1 MHIPSTSQTTVPGSR
16 PGTSAVAR
24 ALAGCRRAFWA
35 AAIFSFCESLLMLTI
50 PLYSFQMY
58 DRVMT
63 SRSGETLLMLS
74 VLAIGALVV
83 LALLD
88 GVRAQLLGRIGMWV
102 EARLAG
108 GLFAAGIANTMRGE
122 ERGVQGLR
130 DLGVLRG
137 FVNGPGLVA
146 LFDAPTVPI
155 FLVAAFLIHPLLG
168 MIALVGA
175 LLLIGLTWVNLKAT
189 RPLLAASGAAQIQ
202 ALNRAAAHTR
212 NADAIEA
219 MGMMPVLKRRFE
231 ATNAQV
237 MGLQAV
243 AADRL
248 GLMGSATKLVRLALQ
263 IMTMAA
269 GCYLVIE
276 QEITGG
282 MMIAASI
289 ITSRGLAPIEAALGS
304 WNGMIAA
311 REAWRSIDGS
321 IGRGAFREE
330 AMALPQ
336 PIGKLAVAKATFVAP
351 FDPNRRPILKGVSFE
366 LAPGEALG
374 IIGPTAAGK
383 STLARL
389 LVGSLPP
396 YSGSVRLDG
405 AEVYRWARADF
416 GRHVGY
422 LPQDVQLF
430 AGTVAENIARMGEVD
445 AAAVVAAAGLAG
457 VHELILHL
465 PQGYETPIGEGGA
478 LLSGGQRQRVA
489 LARAFYGN
497 PKLVVLDEP
506 NANLDTA
513 GEEALMTALAEARKH
528 GITVVVVTHRPSLL
542 QRVDKVAILKDG
554 LIELIGPR
562 DEVLARVT
570 RPTVTAAALTG
581 QAPVVAAMP
590 IPGTRFGGA
599 D

>member
-1 MHIPSTSQTTVPGSR
+1 MHNPGTSQETAQ
-16 PGTSAVAR
+16 GTSAVAR

-63 SRSGETLLMLS
+63 SRSGDTLLMLS
-74 VLAIGALVV
+74 VLALGALSV

-88 GVRAQLLGRIGMWV
+88 GVRAQVLGRIGMSM
-102 EARLAG
+102 EARLASN
-108 GLFAAGIANTMRGE
+108 LFTAGIANTMRGE
-122 ERGVQGLR
+122 ECGVQGLR

-146 LFDAPTVPI
+146 LFDAPTIPV

-168 MIALVGA
+168 VISLLGAVLLV
-175 LLLIGLTWVNLKAT
+175 GLTWVNLKAT
-189 RPLLAASGAAQIQ
+189 RPLLAAAGAAHVQ
-202 ALNRAAAHTR
+202 AINRAAAHTR
-212 NADAIEA
+212 NADAITA
-219 MGMMPVLKRRFE
+219 MGMMPVLARRFE
-231 ATNAQV
+231 ATSAHV
-237 MGLQAV
+237 MGLQLV

-248 GLMGSATKLVRLALQ
+248 GLIGSITKLARLALQ
-263 IMTMAA
+263 VITMAA
-269 GCYLVIE
+269 GCYLVID
-276 QEITGG
+276 QQITGG

-289 ITSRGLAPIEAALGS
+289 ITSRGLAPIEVVLGS
-304 WNGMIAA
+304 WSGMIAA
-311 REAWRSIDGS
+311 RDAWHNINNLIARS
-321 IGRGAFREE
+321 AFREE
-330 AMALPQ
+330 SMALPV
-336 PIGKLAVAKATFVAP
+336 PKGKLALDKATFVAP
-351 FDPNRRPILKGVSFE
+351 LDPHRRPILKGVSFE
-366 LAPGEALG
+366 LDSGEALG
-374 IIGPTAAGK
+374 VIGPTAAGK

-405 AEVYRWARADF
+405 AEVYRWERADF
-416 GRHVGY
+416 GRHAGY

-430 AGTVAENIARMGEVD
+430 SGSVAENIARMGEVD
-445 AAAVVAAAGLAG
+445 AKAVVAAAQLAG

-465 PQGYETPIGEGGA
+465 PQGYETQIGEGGA

-513 GEEALMTALAEARKH
+513 GEEALVAALAKAKER
-528 GITVVVVTHRPSLL
+528 GITVVVITHRPNLL
-542 QRVDKVAILKDG
+542 QRVDKVAVLKDG
-554 LIELIGPR
+554 LIDQIGFR
-562 DEVLARVT
+562 NEVLAKVT
-570 RPTVTAAALTG
+570 RPIVTAAPS
-581 QAPVVAAMP
+581 PVGHVVTAMP
-590 IPGTRFGGA
+590 VSGARSGGA
-599 D
+599 E

>member
-1 MHIPSTSQTTVPGSR
+1 MHNPGTLQNAAPGSAS
-16 PGTSAVAR
+16 GTSAVAR

-35 AAIFSFCESLLMLTI
+35 AGIFSFCESLLMLTI

-63 SRSGETLLMLS
+63 SRSGDTLWMLS
-74 VLAIGALVV
+74 VLALGALAV

-88 GVRAQLLGRIGMWV
+88 GVRAQVLTRIGMWM

-108 GLFAAGIANTMRGE
+108 NLFAAGIANTMRGE

-146 LFDAPTVPI
+146 LFDAPTVPV
-155 FLVAAFLIHPLLG
+155 FLMAAFLIHPLLG
-168 MIALVGA
+168 VIALLGA
-175 LLLIGLTWVNLKAT
+175 LLLIALAWVNLKAT

-231 ATNAQV
+231 TTNAQV

-248 GLMGSATKLVRLALQ
+248 GLMGSVTKLVRLALQ
-263 IMTMAA
+263 IITMAA

-276 QEITGG
+276 QQMTGG

-289 ITSRGLAPIEAALGS
+289 ITSRGLAPIETALGS
-304 WNGMIAA
+304 WSGTIAA
-311 REAWRSIDGS
+311 REAWRSINEVIARS
-321 IGRGAFREE
+321 AFREE
-330 AMALPQ
+330 AMALPK
-336 PIGKLAVAKATFVAP
+336 PTGKLTLEKATFVAP

-366 LAPGEALG
+366 LNPGEALG

-405 AEVYRWARADF
+405 AEVYRWDRADF

-430 AGTVAENIARMGEVD
+430 AGTVAENIARMGEVK
-445 AAAVVAAAGLAG
+445 AEAVVAAAKLAG

-489 LARAFYGN
+489 LARAFYGS

-513 GEEALMTALAEARKH
+513 GEEALMTALAEAKER
-528 GITVVVVTHRPSLL
+528 GITLVVVTHRPNLL
-542 QRVDKVAILKDG
+542 QRVDKVAMLKDG
-554 LIELIGPR
+554 LIELIGFR
-562 DEVLARVT
+562 NEVLAKVT
-570 RPTVTAAALTG
+570 RPTVTAAAFPG
-581 QAPVVAAMP
+581 QSAVVTAMP
-590 IPGTRFGGA
+590 LSATRTGGA